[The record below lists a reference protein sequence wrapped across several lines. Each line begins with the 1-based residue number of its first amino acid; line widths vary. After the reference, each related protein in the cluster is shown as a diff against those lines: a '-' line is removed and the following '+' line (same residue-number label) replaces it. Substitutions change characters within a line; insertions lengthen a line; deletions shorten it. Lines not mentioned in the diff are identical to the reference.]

1 MRRDGVG
8 AWPLLERMV
17 WVDRFPASSRPC
29 GGGLQAQILD
39 FGKNKIHHERRPG
52 ATSRP
57 WAAET
62 KRQIAR
68 GPRRVQACL
77 GGRRRRVGPETQG
90 SRIPVKGRPTDRP
103 TAPRTYAR
111 HHNAVALK
119 REARAQRTGEETAWG
134 WRGLGSPNSG
144 PSTHGV
150 SCGRPKGTAWTG
162 VCSAPYK
169 DARWGS
175 AGATDSGDKG
185 DASGLSPGVREK
197 GGCGP
202 CAIASPS
209 TRVVLFQN
217 GGSPEASGQD
227 GGGSGAVVPYGP
239 GGRQKVTPER
249 AD

>member
-1 MRRDGVG
+1 MAWVLGLCSSAWCGWTRSPHPPGPAG
-8 AWPLLERMV
+8 AVFGPKFWILE
-17 WVDRFPASSRPC
+17 
-29 GGGLQAQILD
+29 
-39 FGKNKIHHERRPG
+39 KNKIHHGRRPG

-144 PSTHGV
+144 PSTRRVG
-150 SCGRPKGTAWTG
+150 CGRPRGTAWTG

-169 DARWGS
+169 NARRGS

-197 GGCGP
+197 EGCGP

-209 TRVVLFQN
+209 TCVVLFQN
-217 GGSPEASGQD
+217 SGPPEASGQD
-227 GGGSGAVVPYGP
+227 GGGRGAVVPYGP
-239 GGRQKVTPER
+239 GSRQKVTPER